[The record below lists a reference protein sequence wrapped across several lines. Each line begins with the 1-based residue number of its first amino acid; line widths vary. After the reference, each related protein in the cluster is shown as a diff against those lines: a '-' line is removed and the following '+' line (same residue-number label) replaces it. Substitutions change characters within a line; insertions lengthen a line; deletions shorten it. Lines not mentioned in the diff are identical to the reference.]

1 MSIMDR
7 YQKLIDDGYANLAA
21 LFYYE
26 CPHPK
31 PKRCRV
37 CGGVLDTKYKERH
50 RGYLC
55 LECDRQV
62 NRQRAKKFYH
72 NNSDKAK
79 EYNKGIPRYKTNARA
94 HANFKHPV
102 RQVCSVYGCNRM
114 GVRHHPDYNKPA
126 EIVWLCPIHHYK
138 EHHGA

>member
-1 MSIMDR
+1 VGKIQGFIDNGYLRLAGLILGLPIM
-7 YQKLIDDGYANLAA
+7 
-21 LFYYE
+21 
-26 CPHPK
+26 

-37 CGGVLDTKYKERH
+37 CGRELDSKYKKRG

-62 NRQRAKKFYH
+62 NRRGAKKFYH

-94 HANFKHPV
+94 TASFKHPG
-102 RQVCSVYGCNRM
+102 RQVCSVEGCDRL
-114 GVRHHPDYNKPA
+114 GERHHPDYEKPS
-126 EIVWLCPIHHYK
+126 EIVWLCPVHHYK
-138 EHHGA
+138 EHHRACL